1 MELSFDGE
9 IWYWR
14 GPSPFHF
21 VSVPPE
27 ESDKIH
33 AVSALVTY
41 GWGAIPVTARVG
53 KTSWTTSLFP
63 KDGSYAVPIKASVR
77 QAEGLAQGTVV
88 HLNLTLD
95 VAL

>member
-21 VSVPPE
+21 VTVPAE
-27 ESDKIH
+27 QSDQIH
-33 AVSALVTY
+33 AVSNLVSY
-41 GWGAIPVTARVG
+41 GWGVVPVAARIG
-53 KTSWTTSLFP
+53 DTRWTTSLFP
-63 KDGSYAVPIKASVR
+63 KDGGYLVPIKSSVR
-77 QAEGLAQGTVV
+77 QSESLELGDRIRL
-88 HLNLTLD
+88 HLTLD

>member
-27 ESDKIH
+27 ESDQIH

-53 KTSWTTSLFP
+53 KTVWTTSLFP
-63 KDGSYAVPIKASVR
+63 RSDGYAVPIKASVR
-77 QAEGLAQGTVV
+77 QAEGLTLGATV
-88 HLNLTLD
+88 HLILTLD